1 MKRQNILAI
10 FAAILATSGI
20 ASAQDFV
27 QSGTADKLPQTEGK
41 AIYNAVCSGCHMPD
55 GKGAVGAGAY
65 PALAGNPNLE
75 TADYPIYIIIHGQRA
90 MPNLGGIM
98 DDEQIAAVV
107 NYIRHDLG
115 NNFEGD
121 TTAED
126 VAAAR

>member
-1 MKRQNILAI
+1 MKSISLAV
-10 FAAILATSGI
+10 FAAVAALAGA

-27 QSGTADKLPQTEGK
+27 QSGSSAKLPQTEGK
-41 AIYNAVCSGCHMPD
+41 AIYNAICSGCHMPD
-55 GKGAVGAGAY
+55 GKGATGAGTY
-65 PALAGNPNLE
+65 PALAGNANLE
-75 TADYPIYIIIHGQRA
+75 TPDYPIYLIINGQKA
-90 MPNLGGIM
+90 MPPVGDVM
-98 DDEQIAAVV
+98 DDAQIAAVV